1 MKKIIFYFLLITSGF
16 FAKAQQQPCS
26 TIVLPQLS
34 DETRKQ
40 YEQKVQEAK
49 SKLVKDSANAEHLIW
64 YGRRTAYTG
73 RYMEAIEIYSQGI
86 SFHPNNSKFYR
97 HRGHRYITVRCFDLA
112 IADLTKATILFKDQ
126 VDEVEEDGLP
136 NAQNI
141 PTGTLQSNTWYHLG
155 LVHFLKGDYKN
166 ALVAFN
172 ECLEITDNDDMY
184 VATANWLFITMKR
197 LGKNKEADEL
207 LKSIKAEM
215 DIIENKDYH
224 EILLMY
230 KNNDDK
236 KLIVRMDSFGEKT
249 LTQDNISNA
258 TLGFG
263 LANYYLEKGQKK
275 KAKELLEKIVAG
287 NQWASFGFIA
297 AEADLKRIR

>member
-1 MKKIIFYFLLITSGF
+1 MKKLIFYFLFITTGF
-16 FAKAQQQPCS
+16 FAKAQQLPCLP
-26 TIVLPQLS
+26 IVLPQLS

-49 SKLVKDSANAEHLIW
+49 SKLIKDSANAEHIIW

-73 RYMEAIEIYSQGI
+73 RYMEAIGIYSQGI
-86 SFHPNNSKFYR
+86 SFHPKNSKFYR

-155 LVHFLKGDYKN
+155 LVHFIKGDYKN
-166 ALVAFN
+166 ALAAFN

-207 LKSIKAEM
+207 LKTIKAEM

-224 EILLMY
+224 DILLMY

-236 KLIVRMDSFGEKT
+236 KIIEKT

-275 KAKELLEKIVAG
+275 KAKELLEKIVAE
-287 NQWASFGFIA
+287 NQWSSFGFIA
-297 AEADLKRIR
+297 SEADLKRIK